1 MRHEPPPTHTLHEL
15 PDTVQAAIDAVRE
28 QLRLN
33 REALPRRTRDTNHD
47 LHHRVRQDME
57 AQEEHFLQY
66 VETYGSMGR
75 IDDYLDM
82 LAQARATGNVIR
94 TALTT
99 TDPRTRTT
107 RSGTDTK
114 NDRGGKSTTVP
125 PAPASSNFTIR
136 HWLALAVIAIAAAI
150 TILATR

>member
-66 VETYGSMGR
+66 VETYGAMGR
-75 IDDYLDM
+75 IDDYLDQ

-94 TALTT
+94 TALIS
-99 TDPRTRTT
+99 TDPGTRTT
-107 RSGTDTK
+107 RSGTEAST
-114 NDRGGKSTTVP
+114 DRGSAPIKVP
-125 PAPASSNFTIR
+125 PAPARYKFTAR
-136 HWLALAVIAIAAAI
+136 HWVALGILVAIAAYALI
-150 TILATR
+150 TR